1 MSDKFDELVSHIRGL
16 MVCESRA
23 CAHIS
28 TNMAPGPE
36 RRARLK
42 LHQERYR
49 TYQQLLATATIIAS
63 PETADAV

>member
-1 MSDKFDELVSHIRGL
+1 MSDKFDELVAHIRGL
-16 MVCESRA
+16 MVCESRV

-28 TNMAPGPE
+28 TNMEPGPE

-49 TYQQLLATATIIAS
+49 TYQQLLTTATIIAS
-63 PETADAV
+63 PETVNAV